1 MKKLLKDIIIAIIA
15 LAIICAVFWRINWI
29 SNWKE
34 VAFLYF
40 LLALLGFV
48 VTTTS
53 CRVEYGC
60 PPIEYQPDVEQEEVD
75 KSPEEGSSNPVVE

>member
-1 MKKLLKDIIIAIIA
+1 MSTWAERMMIMNKYAKTMK
-15 LAIICAVFWRINWI
+15 R
-29 SNWKE
+29 
-34 VAFLYF
+34 FLYF

-60 PPIEYQPDVEQEEVD
+60 PPIEYQPDVEQEEVN
-75 KSPEEGSSNPVVE
+75 KSPEEGSSNPVGE